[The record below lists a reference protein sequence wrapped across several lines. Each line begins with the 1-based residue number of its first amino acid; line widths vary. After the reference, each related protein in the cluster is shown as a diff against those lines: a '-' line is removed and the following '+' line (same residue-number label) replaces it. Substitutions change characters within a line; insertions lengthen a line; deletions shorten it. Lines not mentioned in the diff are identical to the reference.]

1 MELTKPNFLAVATTS
16 RSRGASP
23 NGDNGISLPAAM
35 KVSRGA
41 AFRYSIGARQYSIG
55 ARQRKRTT
63 NAGDA
68 DSAPRRALRALL

>member
-41 AFRYSIGARQYSIG
+41 AFRYSIGARQ
-55 ARQRKRTT
+55 RKRTT
-63 NAGDA
+63 NAEYA
-68 DSAPRRALRALL
+68 DGAPRRALRALL